1 MTMTL
6 LRKTLSAGSSGA
18 MLAVWVL
25 IGCFARVAKAQEA
38 VPGGAGAAITASID
52 ASQIGAPVSKYLYG
66 QFIEHIGGT
75 MYGSLWAEMLD
86 DRKFYFPIIAKK
98 PDASAQPHDG
108 PFSMKVRDWH
118 PVGPEDAVVMDKDHP
133 FVGDQSP
140 RIKLDSATPHGIQQA
155 GLALVKD
162 KKYTGRIYL
171 RGTPGSRIKV
181 SLIWGAGE
189 NGRQT
194 ITIPALTNEY
204 KKFPLEFTAKADAAD
219 ATIEIAGTGAGS
231 FHIGT
236 LSLMPADNIDG
247 FRPDTTSLLRQIKM
261 GFWRY
266 GGNYTSGL
274 IWYHIVGDID
284 RRPPD
289 FDNAWGAM
297 QTNDLGLDEFMTL
310 CKLINVEPYI
320 SVNAGFGDSHS
331 AAEEVEYMN
340 GSVNTYMGAKRAKN
354 GHPAPYHVKFWN
366 IGNEPWGAWQL
377 GRTDTKYFMMKHNE
391 FAKAMRQA
399 DPSITLIASGLM
411 LQNDN
416 VPPESR
422 AKYIGNLGPLYGTD
436 SDWDGSFLKSCMGN
450 FDIIAE
456 HWYAGGGHHWDIEKA
471 KTLAADKPNDDAN
484 VKIDQTL
491 LQSARFPADIV
502 RLKAEEWQGYQ
513 QRFPQMIEKKIPL
526 SIDEYAYFNFGGGG
540 GPFGGEN
547 LKQALAYAMILNEMQ
562 RYTEFLTMGA
572 QTTGVALID
581 FNRTASTMNGLGL
594 VYKMYGDHFVGAI
607 PVALTGNS
615 PQPAPRYPVGS
626 PDQPEKS
633 SGSPTYP
640 LDMFAALSPDHK
652 DLIVSV
658 VNATELERKVDLSVT
673 GAHLVGPSTLWQLTA
688 KSAGALNRVGQ
699 APQLAIKESSIG
711 NALATIT
718 VAPISV
724 NIYQFPVAQPAQ

>member
-1 MTMTL
+1 MNAKFSMFAAAALWLGCTVAATAQP
-6 LRKTLSAGSSGA
+6 AGP
-18 MLAVWVL
+18 
-25 IGCFARVAKAQEA
+25 A
-38 VPGGAGAAITASID
+38 VPDRLKVTID
-52 ASQIGAPVSKYLYG
+52 TQQTSPPVSKYLYG
-66 QFIEHIGGT
+66 QFIEHIGST

-86 DRKFYFPIIAKK
+86 DRKFYFPITAKK
-98 PDASAQPHDG
+98 PEPAGRPQGG
-108 PFSMKVRDWH
+108 PFGMRLRQWH
-118 PVGPEDAVVMDKDHP
+118 PVGPEEVVVMDKEKP

-140 RIKLDSATPHGIQQA
+140 RIALDAAAPHGIRQE
-155 GLALVKD
+155 GLALVNGKR
-162 KKYTGRIYL
+162 YSGRIYL
-171 RGTPGSRIKV
+171 RGTPGSKVKV

-189 NGRQT
+189 NDRQT
-194 ITIPALTNEY
+194 IAIPALANEY
-204 KKFPLEFTAKADAAD
+204 KKFPLTFTSKAD
-219 ATIEIAGTGAGS
+219 TSNGVIEISGTGSGT

-284 RRPPD
+284 KRPPD
-289 FDNAWGAM
+289 FDYAWNAM

-310 CKLINVEPYI
+310 CKLIGVEPYI

-354 GHPAPYHVKFWN
+354 GHPEPYHVKFWN

-377 GRTDTKYFMMKHNE
+377 GRTDLKYFMLKHNE
-391 FAKAMRQA
+391 FANAMRA
-399 DPSITLIASGLM
+399 VDPSITLIASGLM

-416 VPPESR
+416 VPHDQR
-422 AKYIGNLGPLYGTD
+422 AKYVGNLGPLYGSD
-436 SDWDGSFLKSCMGN
+436 SDWTGGFLKNCWGN
-450 FDIIAE
+450 FDIVAE
-456 HWYAGGGHHWDIEKA
+456 HWYAGGGHHWDLEKA
-471 KTLAADKPNDDAN
+471 KTLAADKPNDDAY
-484 VKIDQTL
+484 VKVDQTL
-491 LQSARFPADIV
+491 LESSRYPADTV

-513 QRFPQMIEKKIPL
+513 RRFPQMAEKKIPL
-526 SIDEYAYFNFGGGG
+526 SIDEYAYFNFTSG

-562 RYTEFLTMGA
+562 RYTDFLTMGA
-572 QTTGVALID
+572 QTTGVSLID
-581 FNRTASTMNGLGL
+581 FNRTASTLSGLGL

-607 PVALTGNS
+607 PVALSGNS
-615 PQPAPRYPVGS
+615 PQPAPKYPAGS

-640 LDMFAALSPDHK
+640 LDMYAALSPDRK
-652 DLIVSV
+652 YLIVSV
-658 VNATELERKVDLSVT
+658 VNATESEQKVDLSVI
-673 GAHLVGPSTLWQLTA
+673 GSHVGGPATLWQLTA
-688 KSAGALNRVGQ
+688 NKADAVNRVGQ

-711 NALATIT
+711 NAPATIA

-724 NIYQFPVAQPAQ
+724 NIYRFSLGSL

>member
-1 MTMTL
+1 M
-6 LRKTLSAGSSGA
+6 KTG
-18 MLAVWVL
+18 VL
-25 IGCFARVAKAQEA
+25 IFAAAALWLGSASAATAQQA
-38 VPGGAGAAITASID
+38 GPVVPDPLKAAIDTQQTAP
-52 ASQIGAPVSKYLYG
+52 PVSKYLYG
-66 QFIEHIGGT
+66 QFIEHIGST

-86 DRKFYFPIIAKK
+86 DRKFYFPITAQKPETSAK
-98 PDASAQPHDG
+98 PHGG
-108 PFSMKVRDWH
+108 PFSMKAREWH
-118 PVGPEDAVVMDKDHP
+118 PVGPEDAVVMDKEKP

-171 RGTPGSRIKV
+171 RGTPGSKIRV
-181 SLIWGAGE
+181 SLIWGAGA
-189 NGRQT
+189 NDRQT
-194 ITIPALTNEY
+194 VTIPALTGEY
-204 KKFPLEFTAKADAAD
+204 KKFPLAFTSKADASD
-219 ATIEIAGTGAGS
+219 ATIEITGTGAGS

-236 LSLMPADNIDG
+236 LSLMPADNIQG
-247 FRPDTTSLLRQIKM
+247 FRPDTTALLRQIKM

-289 FDNAWGAM
+289 FDNAWNAM

-340 GSVNTYMGAKRAKN
+340 GSANTYMGAKRAKN
-354 GHPAPYHVKFWN
+354 GHLAPYRVKFWN
-366 IGNEPWGAWQL
+366 IGNEPWGTWQL

-391 FAKAMRQA
+391 FAKAMRA
-399 DPSITLIASGLM
+399 VDPSITLIASGLM

-416 VPPESR
+416 VPPDQR
-422 AKYIGNLGPLYGTD
+422 AKYVGNLGPLYGTE
-436 SDWDGSFLKSCMGN
+436 SDWDGSFIKSTWGN
-450 FDIIAE
+450 FDVIAE
-456 HWYAGGGHHWDIEKA
+456 HWYAGGGHHWDIKKA
-471 KTLAADKPNDDAN
+471 KTLAADKPNDDAY

-491 LQSARFPADIV
+491 LESSRYPADTV
-502 RLKAEEWQGYQ
+502 RLKAEQWQGYQ
-513 QRFPQMIEKKIPL
+513 KRFPQLAEKKIPL
-526 SIDEYAYFNFGGGG
+526 SIDEYAYFNFSGAGD

-547 LKQALAYAMILNEMQ
+547 LKQSLAYAMILNEMA
-562 RYTEFLTMGA
+562 RYTDFLTMGA
-572 QTTGVALID
+572 QTSGVSLID

-594 VYKMYGDHFVGAI
+594 VYKMFGDHFVGAI

-615 PQPAPRYPVGS
+615 PQPAPKYPAGS

-640 LDMFAALSPDHK
+640 LDMVAALSPDRK
-652 DLIVSV
+652 FLIVSV
-658 VNATELERKVDLSVT
+658 VNATETEQKVDLSVT
-673 GAHLVGPSTLWQLTA
+673 GAHLSGASTLWQLTA
-688 KSAGALNRVGQ
+688 KSADALNRVGQ
-699 APQLAIKESSIG
+699 EPQLAIKESSIG
-711 NALATIT
+711 NAPATIT

-724 NIYQFPVAQPAQ
+724 NIYQFPVAQ